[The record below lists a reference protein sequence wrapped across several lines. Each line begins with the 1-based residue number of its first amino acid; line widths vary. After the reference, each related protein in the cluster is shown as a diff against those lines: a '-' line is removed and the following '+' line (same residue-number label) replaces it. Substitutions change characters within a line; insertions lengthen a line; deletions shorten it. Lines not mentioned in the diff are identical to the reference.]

1 MLSCSLFFVHL
12 GKARGKGGEAGLREN
27 CARRNTFLNIAG
39 QLQRRDGWKLLVIQL
54 RERMGRREKD
64 TLSKRDIPLRE
75 FQKYDSTFSTYLTG
89 KQMHDEVIRVTS
101 TVY

>member
-1 MLSCSLFFVHL
+1 MLSCSLFFIHL

-75 FQKYDSTFSTYLTG
+75 FQKYDSTFPTYLTG
-89 KQMHDEVIRVTS
+89 KQMHD
-101 TVY
+101 